1 MGKRKEYTYKNK
13 MNKRI
18 FSVNVTVLF
27 IVSMLLVALAPI
39 TVAALS
45 KADKADTD
53 KADKEYIEIFNEYY
67 EIIRKDVEE
76 AEAAY
81 HTGKPEIYKEKIDKV
96 VEDAND
102 ATRTLSSYSMGTS
115 KQIYVRVA
123 TELYEASSKFWSAQ
137 MQAKYEGLG
146 AYTYDPESS
155 FEKLKEGMEHLE
167 KAKSLLPESKVP
179 GFSAI
184 LAIAGL
190 LAMTYL
196 LRRRG

>member
-1 MGKRKEYTYKNK
+1 MTKEEVLKVGVE
-13 MNKRI
+13 MNKKI
-18 FSVNVTVLF
+18 FNAGVTVLF
-27 IVSMLLVALAPI
+27 IASLLSVAFAPI
-39 TVAALS
+39 TVATS
-45 KADKADTD
+45 VEDKESV
-53 KADKEYIEIFNEYY
+53 ADKEYIEIFNEYY

-81 HTGKPEIYKEKIDKV
+81 HTGNPEIYKEKIDKV
-96 VEDAND
+96 VEDTND

-155 FEKLKEGMEHLE
+155 FENLKEGMEHLE